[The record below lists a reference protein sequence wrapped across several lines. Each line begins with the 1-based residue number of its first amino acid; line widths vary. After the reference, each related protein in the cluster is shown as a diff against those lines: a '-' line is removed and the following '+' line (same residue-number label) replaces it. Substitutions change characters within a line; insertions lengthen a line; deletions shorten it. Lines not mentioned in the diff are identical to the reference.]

1 MGRVIIS
8 GGSRAT
14 VPYVGP
20 KASLTPTS
28 GVTYTD
34 GLSGLEPS
42 EISSFAQAI
51 SNVSGV
57 SNDVTAMYIDY
68 GDVHRKISVGDQ
80 VMIGVNNVDY
90 AFDVIGFNHDDLT
103 DSMAY
108 GKATV
113 TGKAGM
119 TLQMHG
125 LLTAT
130 AKMNTTNTNSG
141 GWKNCAMRTS
151 NMITYFSQLTS
162 IWQNIVK
169 TVNKLSSAGSQSSTI
184 QTVEDKLFLLSGSE
198 VFYPVTDSFSGEGTR
213 YSYYKAIN
221 ENSDRIK
228 RRNGSA
234 ITWWLRSPYKSSD
247 ESFCGVSAIGDS
259 QGINATGSYG
269 VSFAFCI

>member
-14 VPYVGP
+14 IPYVGP

-34 GLSGLEPS
+34 GLSGLEPA
-42 EISSFAQAI
+42 EISSYAQAI
-51 SNVSGV
+51 SNVTGV
-57 SNDVTAMYIDY
+57 TNDITVMYIDY

-80 VMIGVNNVDY
+80 VTIGVNNVNY

-113 TGKAGM
+113 SSKAGM
-119 TLQMHG
+119 TLGMHD

-130 AKMNTTNTNSG
+130 AKMNNTNINNG
-141 GWKNCAMRTS
+141 GWKSCVMRTS
-151 NMITYFSQLTS
+151 NMVTYLSQLS
-162 IWQNIVK
+162 ITWQTIIK
-169 TVNKLSSAGSQSSTI
+169 EVNKLTSTGSQSSAI
-184 QTVEDKLFLLSGSE
+184 QTTVDKLFLLSESE
-198 VFYPVTDSFSGEGTR
+198 TFSSSTYSFSGEGTE
-213 YSYYKAIN
+213 YSWYKLNA
-221 ENSDRIK
+221 EESDKIK

-234 ITWWLRSPYKSSD
+234 TTWWLRSPYKTND
-247 ESFCGVSAIGDS
+247 ESFCGVSATGNA
-259 QGINATGSYG
+259 QGINATGTYG